1 LSVILSPQYQ
11 FGTLVATLGE
21 AKKSLLL
28 RETPYKNMKQH
39 GEIKMRTYGI
49 IQPRFG
55 FCTKVLPRRG
65 GSMRIIWPRKLLI
78 WATLSL
84 LFVLMLGS
92 KTYAATEVKLLASDA
107 AVNVKDVFG
116 YSVSIS
122 GDVAL
127 VGAYGDDYGSGSA
140 YVYALEVQPGQATL
154 VSPSGTIDD
163 STPT

>member
-1 LSVILSPQYQ
+1 
-11 FGTLVATLGE
+11 
-21 AKKSLLL
+21 
-28 RETPYKNMKQH
+28 
-39 GEIKMRTYGI
+39 
-49 IQPRFG
+49 
-55 FCTKVLPRRG
+55 
-65 GSMRIIWPRKLLI
+65 MRIIWPRKLLI

-127 VGAYGDDYGSGSA
+127 VGAYGDDYYDIYAGSA